1 MKINHA
7 FFLVLF
13 LCCCNF
19 PLLAQEDLPNSAEGI
34 TKLSFVRPEGPTL
47 NDLSNYGKVNRTEGT
62 PYLYDAYTP
71 GRIRFEGQ
79 PNFSEMLD
87 VLLDL
92 ENNELFVKLSTGFI
106 GEFPLEHLDAVQ
118 VYGEKD
124 TLTFEALNMQELF
137 GEGDYGRRFYR
148 VLHRGDRYLLLHQP
162 IKYLRKEDYVE
173 NLGMVRRPDKYMERN
188 QYWVF
193 DGASIYE
200 IKSNLRQISKVF
212 PRKAA
217 TMKRL
222 VRTHDLNLN
231 NQDDL
236 GRLFAL
242 LEEES

>member
-1 MKINHA
+1 
-7 FFLVLF
+7 LLF
-13 LCCCNF
+13 LSSCSSF
-19 PLLAQEDLPNSAEGI
+19 LLAQDDLPNSTKDI

-47 NDLSNYGKVNRTEGT
+47 NDLSNYGKINRTEGT

-92 ENNELFVKLSTGFI
+92 EKNQLFVKLSTGFI
-106 GEFPLEHLDAVQ
+106 GEFPLERLDAVQ
-118 VYGEKD
+118 VYGTKD
-124 TLTFEALNMQELF
+124 TLTYDALNMQELF

-148 VLHRGDRYLLLHQP
+148 VLHRGDRYLVLHQP
-162 IKYLRKEDYVE
+162 IKYMRKEDYVE

-193 DGASIYE
+193 DGATLYE

-222 VRTHDLNLN
+222 VNTHDLDLN
-231 NQDDL
+231 KQDDL
-236 GRLFAL
+236 GYLFLL
-242 LEEES
+242 LEEE